1 MINPMDWIELLI
13 TLGVIIATATAIVIG
28 IRVQQM
34 AQKEATAREFASQRR
49 EIQLLQMEA
58 KECRERIDN
67 VLGLLAKSA
76 RQPEKD

>member
-1 MINPMDWIELLI
+1 MIDPMDWIELII

-34 AQKEATAREFASQRR
+34 AQKEATTREFASQRR

-76 RQPEKD
+76 RQPEKN